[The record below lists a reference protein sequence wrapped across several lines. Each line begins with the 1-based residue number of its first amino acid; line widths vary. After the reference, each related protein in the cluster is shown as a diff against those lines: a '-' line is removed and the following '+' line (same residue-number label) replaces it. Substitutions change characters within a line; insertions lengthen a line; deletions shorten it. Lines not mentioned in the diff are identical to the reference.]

1 MSVASMSNHF
11 LEGTSS
17 ENGFHLP
24 RINSCRSDASKVSS
38 LGKMV
43 DRYNNVE
50 HLDQQQQ
57 ERKKEF
63 QYRFS
68 HSKGAKKS
76 GQTTERDQFHSHSAA
91 SFGSDNVKAAFAP
104 DINKVSMPIFG

>member
-1 MSVASMSNHF
+1 MSNYNF

-24 RINSCRSDASKVSS
+24 RIQSGQSHVSRVSS
-38 LGKMV
+38 LGKML
-43 DRYNNVE
+43 DRYNSSDRV
-50 HLDQQQQ
+50 DQQQQ

-63 QYRFS
+63 AYRFS
-68 HSKGAKKS
+68 HASGARKPSKNEDTA
-76 GQTTERDQFHSHSAA
+76 RDPFQSHSVA
-91 SFGSDNVKAAFAP
+91 SFASDNVKAAFAT